1 MRLPMEVI
9 RPSGN
14 LPLNKGCHLIVVVPD
29 SMTLVVDYQLRVCKM
44 KMISCLK
51 VTLFKHYF
59 C

>member
-1 MRLPMEVI
+1 MRLPMVVI

-14 LPLNKGCHLIVVVPD
+14 LPLYKGCHLIVVVPD
-29 SMTLVVDYQLRVCKM
+29 NMTLVVDYQCKM